1 MHDVRGIP
9 TMAGPVKRLEGALSS
24 GKLPPTWLIHG
35 AEGTG
40 KWALA
45 MELAAAILCPNRRP
59 WACTMCPSCQR
70 FLAFGHSGLLMLYP
84 FPTGGGTGRARTKFQ
99 EEYTE
104 TFLERKKLEPLLPVT
119 DQRNRYIP
127 AERVTELL
135 SWASLK
141 PAEGQLKV
149 ALVYEPEQI
158 VRTVT
163 DKLLKLTEEPPA
175 DTSMILVSH
184 KVDSLPQTIR
194 SRSRQVHVARMGP
207 QALET
212 YLTGVGHPAANVSAA
227 VRGSRGLIGPA
238 LARLGELQEGDPQ
251 AEALAIL
258 AGLLDSSPRAL
269 SEIQMWQWK
278 ALRQRAGDALDVWAV
293 LVRDLACG
301 DVALPLL
308 GSAAREF
315 SKRLPHIA
323 HPRRASVALDEIRST
338 QAALATNVHIGVA
351 LVALSGRLAR
361 LGRGQ
366 ALAKPFWPDPQTV

>member
-1 MHDVRGIP
+1 
-9 TMAGPVKRLEGALSS
+9 MAGPAKRLERALAS

-45 MELAAAILCPNRRP
+45 MELAAAILCPNRGP
-59 WACTMCPSCQR
+59 WACTICPSCQR
-70 FLAFGHSGLLMLYP
+70 FQAFGHSGLFMIYP
-84 FPTGGGTGRARTKFQ
+84 FPTGGGTGKARTRFQ

-104 TFLERKKLEPLLPVT
+104 TFFERKKAEPLLPVT

-141 PAEGQLKV
+141 PAEGQHKV

-175 DTSMILVSH
+175 DTSLILVSH

-194 SRSRQVHVARMGP
+194 SRSRQVHVARLGP
-207 QALET
+207 RALES
-212 YLTGVGHPAANVSAA
+212 YLTGVGHPVAKVTAA

-251 AEALAIL
+251 AESLSIL
-258 AGLLDSSPRAL
+258 TGLLDASPRAL

-278 ALRQRAGDALDVWAV
+278 AERQRASDALDVWAV
-293 LVRDLACG
+293 MIRDLACG
-301 DVALPLL
+301 DVADPLL
-308 GSAAREF
+308 GNAVLEF

-323 HPRRASVALDEIRST
+323 KPRRAAVAQDEIRST

-366 ALAKPFWPDPQTV
+366 ALGKPFWPDPQTV